1 MLLSILIFMDHQIT
15 AVIVNR
21 RENKLKKGYGYHL
34 DLLIVSIAL
43 IVCTV
48 CGLPW
53 FVGATVLSIT
63 HVNSLKQRFI
73 EYNSVETQG
82 NETWI

>member
-1 MLLSILIFMDHQIT
+1 MDHQIT

-34 DLLIVSIAL
+34 DLFVVSIAL
-43 IVCTV
+43 LVCTIA
-48 CGLPW
+48 GLPW

-63 HVNSLKQRFI
+63 HVNSLKQRWAPMI
-73 EYNSVETQG
+73 ESKIHKSNLTYFK
-82 NETWI
+82 